1 LTSTGWKNIKDV
13 TVDDLVATF
22 DKEKI
27 YFEYPK
33 ATISKPVENFYKI
46 EGQSTCQNVSG
57 KHSVVLN
64 DLSKIHA
71 EDIKKLKDKDLPY
84 GMIEEKE
91 SALNNDWL
99 EVLTCVVMDGTII
112 DRSKYQDTVAKR
124 IQFKISKPE
133 KIEYIKSVL
142 DKAGIEYTFKPA
154 TMSPSN
160 KLQPYYIRIYGEP
173 ARKIFKMLNGVKELP
188 FYYSDMDSGEFY
200 RFIKC
205 LEQTDGYRPN
215 KNTIDWTTTSKSD
228 VDIIQMAATLNGYLF
243 IYKEVYGSGFKNGK
257 LQYHC
262 SIRKDIT
269 KNRNV
274 TIEKSA
280 GGMSYCLE
288 MPAGRFVTRY
298 AGKVAFS
305 GNTAMRKFHNT
316 DILRRI
322 VYELNREPDTNIQLG
337 DYSGWLNLKFNV
349 SKTHSN
355 SINVHYHHGFGGN
368 AARSKGMLGVQIEAF
383 KYPDANI
390 LVRGHTHQKWY
401 DPSTTRVRLNSR
413 GKVYKDKI
421 RFIQSGSYVDGVA
434 DGKGGWVV
442 EKNFN
447 PTDIGGWFVNFTPKL
462 SAGDVKIEV
471 GVHETIH
478 DTF

>member
-1 LTSTGWKNIKDV
+1 MKYTVEAKDSNVHYFSFSTSTNHTLPTLFCSDLHIDSIHCKREELKKDFNIIREQGGKIFIFGDV
-13 TVDDLVATF
+13 F
-22 DKEKI
+22 DVMGS
-27 YFEYPK
+27 F
-33 ATISKPVENFYKI
+33 
-46 EGQSTCQNVSG
+46 G
-57 KHSVVLN
+57 
-64 DLSKIHA
+64 
-71 EDIKKLKDKDLPY
+71 DKRLQ
-84 GMIEEKE
+84 
-91 SALNNDWL
+91 
-99 EVLTCVVMDGTII
+99 
-112 DRSKYQDTVAKR
+112 R
-124 IQFKISKPE
+124 
-133 KIEYIKSVL
+133 EYIDPQFIQSGRTYL
-142 DKAGIEYTFKPA
+142 DLIVEFGIEF
-154 TMSPSN
+154 
-160 KLQPYYIRIYGEP
+160 LRPYAQNI
-173 ARKIFKMLNGVKELP
+173 A
-188 FYYSDMDSGEFY
+188 
-200 RFIKC
+200 FIS
-205 LEQTDGYRPN
+205 Q
-215 KNTIDWTTTSKSD
+215 
-228 VDIIQMAATLNGYLF
+228 
-243 IYKEVYGSGFKNGK
+243 
-257 LQYHC
+257 
-262 SIRKDIT
+262 
-269 KNRNV
+269 
-274 TIEKSA
+274 
-280 GGMSYCLE
+280 
-288 MPAGRFVTRY
+288 
-298 AGKVAFS
+298 
-305 GNTAMRKFHNT
+305 GNHETAMRKFHNT

-462 SAGDVKIEV
+462 SGGDVKIEV